1 MPARVKLPL
10 LGSGVGLFA
19 ILAATI
25 SVGFLRG
32 ATPSPADSDPTQ
44 KKYQKVDP
52 IATNGAIFEGWKK
65 PDLAL
70 VFTGE
75 LDGYLEPCG
84 CAGLDNQLGG
94 LKRRFSFLK
103 QLHDQ
108 GLPVIALDAG
118 DQEKRLGV
126 QPSQKVEF
134 AYSAYMK
141 MGYDAVGF
149 GGFDLNLKTDLLPI
163 VLNLNLDEKNTPL
176 VSANVGIVAFDSGYT
191 KRYRII
197 ERGGLRIGVT
207 SVVGKKEIEQ
217 KKSNPGD
224 FVLKEPFQ
232 AIPDIL
238 PALRNAKCDHL
249 VLLVNST
256 DSGEAAELAARY
268 PEFDYVM
275 ATHGA
280 EVPSKDPVKIPGTKT
295 NLIEVGHKGQY
306 AVVVGFYKGSDT
318 KYQRVP
324 LDHRFP
330 DAPEIYKMQEQYLH
344 NLKRLWPQ
352 NAKASWGDLGLKTAP
367 HPTSREF
374 AGSKSCFDCHTNA
387 AEVYEK
393 TPHAHALETL
403 EKRTDPPRA
412 FDPEC
417 VSCHVTGWHPQ
428 KYFPFKSGF
437 VNKDA
442 TPDLANNG
450 CENCHGPA
458 AKHAAAENGDIKA
471 DDKEL
476 EELRAELRLKVVD
489 NEGNKP
495 GQVFDKGK
503 VVQMCMQCHDGDNSP
518 DFDFQKYWPKV
529 KHEGKD

>member
-1 MPARVKLPL
+1 MPARVKVTSF
-10 LGSGVGLFA
+10 GTGVVVLA
-19 ILAATI
+19 VLAATI

-32 ATPSPADSDPTQ
+32 ATPSSTGNDPTQ
-44 KKYQKVDP
+44 KKYKKVDP
-52 IATNGAIFEGWKK
+52 IATNGGIFEGWAK

-94 LKRRFSFLK
+94 LKRRFTFLK
-103 QLHDQ
+103 QLRDQ
-108 GLPVIALDAG
+108 KWPVVAVDAG

-126 QPSQKVEF
+126 QPMQKVEF

-149 GGFDLNLKTDLLPI
+149 GGYDLNLKTDLLPI
-163 VLNLNLDEKNTPL
+163 LLNLNLDEKNTPL
-176 VSANVGIVAFDSGYT
+176 VSANVGIVDFNSGYT

-207 SVVGKKEIEQ
+207 SVAGKKEIDQ

-232 AIPDIL
+232 AIPEIL
-238 PALRNAKCDHL
+238 ANLRNAKCDHL

-256 DSGEAAELAARY
+256 DSGEAAELATRF

-280 EVPSKDPVKIPGTKT
+280 EVPSKDFVKIPKTKA

-306 AVVVGFYKGSDT
+306 AVVIGFYKGGEA

-330 DAPEIYKMQEQYLH
+330 DAPEIHKMQEQYLH

-352 NAKASWGDLGLKTAP
+352 EAKASWGDLGLKMTP
-367 HPTSREF
+367 HPTNRKF
-374 AGSKSCFDCHTNA
+374 AGTESCKDCHTNA
-387 AEVYEK
+387 FEVYEN
-393 TPHAHALETL
+393 TPHAHAWETL
-403 EKRTDPPRA
+403 ASRTDPPRQ

-417 VSCHVTGWHPQ
+417 ISCHVTGWHPQ
-428 KYFPFKSGF
+428 KYFPFESGF
-437 VNKDA
+437 VSSTV
-442 TPDLANNG
+442 TPALENNG

-458 AKHAAAENGDIKA
+458 AMHVAAEKGDIKA

-476 EELRAELRLKVVD
+476 ERLRADLRLKVVK
-489 NEGNKP
+489 NEGNKD
-495 GQVFDKGK
+495 GQEFEKGK
-503 VVQMCMQCHDGDNSP
+503 VVQLCMQCHDSDNSP